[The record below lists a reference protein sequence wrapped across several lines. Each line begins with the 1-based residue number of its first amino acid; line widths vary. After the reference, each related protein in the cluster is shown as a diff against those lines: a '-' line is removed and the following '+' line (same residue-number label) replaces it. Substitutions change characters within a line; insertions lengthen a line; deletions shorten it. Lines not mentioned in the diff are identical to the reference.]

1 MTVRHRGRAFH
12 SWSQEEKL
20 CERELQIR
28 EVKEANDTSAFT
40 VFLMPECSTVSQS
53 SLKSVLPPM
62 EIYHSLIL
70 ILFLHYSVVIF
81 IFVSVSNAFDLAL
94 LIIMYHISP
103 KEVKS
108 LKNLSS
114 FC

>member
-1 MTVRHRGRAFH
+1 
-12 SWSQEEKL
+12 
-20 CERELQIR
+20 
-28 EVKEANDTSAFT
+28 
-40 VFLMPECSTVSQS
+40 
-53 SLKSVLPPM
+53 M

-70 ILFLHYSVVIF
+70 ILFLHYSLVIF